1 MGVTLSNQ
9 WYDNVTPSYG
19 TWIANLAIRTSIG
32 GQFGW
37 GGTLL
42 KKYQECPKVG
52 SDESEI
58 RRRVQVHKP
67 A

>member
-1 MGVTLSNQ
+1 MGVKLSNQ
-9 WYDNVTPSYG
+9 WYDDVTPPNG
-19 TWIANLAIRTSIG
+19 TWIAYLAIRTTVG

-52 SDESEI
+52 SAESEI
-58 RRRVQVHKP
+58 QRRVQVHKP